1 MESVSKSCENTPNKT
16 EPSSCYGVIEM
27 LISFA
32 ALLSSV
38 LIALDHMN
46 HSWRIYGIT
55 DCYLL
60 LLVCAVWCAAAFVKK
75 LKRREVKTLHIL
87 ILILIFVLAAGWSG
101 NAVKCVRD
109 IFGGT
114 VTVTTEF
121 YRPYKDNVEVY
132 GEFPERESGRIRLY
146 CTEKISAPIL
156 EKFSYNES
164 KTLDTDHISIY
175 AGSPVIE
182 IKYYPNT
189 ELIKKINIL

>member
-1 MESVSKSCENTPNKT
+1 MESVSKSCESTPSKT
-16 EPSSCYGVIEM
+16 EPSSRYGVIEM

-32 ALLSSV
+32 ALLSSM
-38 LIALDHMN
+38 LIALNQMN
-46 HSWRIYGIT
+46 YSWRVYGIT
-55 DCYLL
+55 GCYLL

-75 LKRREVKTLHIL
+75 LKRRGIKTLHIL
-87 ILILIFVLAAGWSG
+87 VLIVIFVLAAGWSG

-121 YRPYKDNVEVY
+121 YRPYKVNVEVY
-132 GEFPERESGRIRLY
+132 GEFPESENGRIRLY
-146 CTEKISAPIL
+146 CTEKISEPVL

-189 ELIKKINIL
+189 GLIKEINIL